1 MLLAKLKKRLEIE
14 KNLTYHKNNLDSVKQ
29 VFSFQKVI
37 TSQKDFKNQTTANNN
52 EEDLKKKVENFLNE
66 ENKKATLK
74 NQGTEKEILKNPTKK
89 SKLSFKT
96 IPSNVN
102 AAFNNSKFNSY
113 AAEHDE
119 EINKNL
125 NRELTIEEEEKIK
138 EIFRKLFIFD
148 SVPDSLLDLVLE
160 SLVLLQVP
168 KGDYLY
174 LKGSQNAFFYIIIK
188 GKFEKDSDLK
198 DNNIQAPKVYKEW
211 DYIGVDTLM
220 ANNIIKTVDHSLL
233 SLTNSEV
240 LVLDPEKFVH
250 IKDTI
255 ININLK
261 DRYEFL
267 NNIIIF
273 KTLDSIIKHNIAKKM
288 ELKTYKKDV
297 VIIKKGDKNNKSLY
311 LIKKGLVRCCLNNK
325 DIRVLGEKKIV
336 GMLALILDQE
346 RTLDVIIG
354 EDDTLLFEITRENI
368 IDCIGENYIDI
379 ILFSIYKSVV
389 EHNLHLHDI
398 IHEENINEL
407 YDFFKIVRYKNKE
420 NINNDLKNKN
430 LSKQRIIIIIEG
442 NFVDEKTMEIK
453 YKSGDLIGEETI
465 KNQKDI
471 ENDLI
476 AFPDVTSIEANLED
490 IEEVLGEEYKEY
502 KKNANNLKLLVKK
515 LKKVPLLS
523 NLTENEIKII
533 STNLKTEKYVQGQE
547 IIKEGTEAD
556 YFYILFKGS
565 VTISREGKRLR
576 DLEKGSFFGQLSL
589 LSENKKR
596 TATVVAI
603 LNSTCYLI
611 PKENFNI
618 FLNNEITKDL
628 IKKANSLQNDLINF
642 EDLYY
647 MKHLGMGQF
656 GSVSLVHNNKFIFAI
671 KAILK
676 HDANLKKKI
685 AEYIISERRILLA
698 LDHPFIGK
706 MVKSFKND
714 FFVFFLIEYINGIT
728 MSSLMK
734 ILDFTVKETRFYIA
748 SLLLAIEYLHREKIV
763 HRDIKPNNA
772 MITSKGYIKLI
783 DFGTAKFIT
792 DFTNTV
798 IGTPHYLSPEILLGQ
813 GYSFSCDYWSIGV
826 VAYEMIYKCYP
837 FGGHSKDV
845 MEIYHDIMYSS
856 GFTYPVNKSE
866 YKNINI
872 LIDGLLCK
880 KVEKRICDI
889 NKIKKMKVFEKFNW
903 NELLDRKMKP
913 PYIPKVPNLSEIKL
927 EEFKMKYEDYI
938 LEELNNFPAKF
949 LEDTV
954 YEDSSWDVE
963 F

>member
-1 MLLAKLKKRLEIE
+1 ML
-14 KNLTYHKNNLDSVKQ
+14 
-29 VFSFQKVI
+29 
-37 TSQKDFKNQTTANNN
+37 NQQSN
-52 EEDLKKKVENFLNE
+52 
-66 ENKKATLK
+66 
-74 NQGTEKEILKNPTKK
+74 EKELLKLPTKK
-89 SKLSFKT
+89 SKLSFRS
-96 IPSNVN
+96 IPSNIN
-102 AAFNNSKFNSY
+102 AACKHSKFNSY
-113 AAEHDE
+113 LAEHDE
-119 EINKNL
+119 EINTNL
-125 NRELTIEEEEKIK
+125 NRELTVQEEEKIK
-138 EIFRKLFIFD
+138 EIFRKLFVFD

-168 KGDYLY
+168 KGDYLF
-174 LKGSQNAFFYIIIK
+174 LKGSQNSLFYIIIK
-188 GKFEKDSDLK
+188 GNFEKNSNTD
-198 DNNIQAPKVYKEW
+198 DNNILLPKIYKEW

-220 ANNIIKTVDHSLL
+220 ANNIIKKVDHSLL

-255 ININLK
+255 IKINLK

-267 NNIIIF
+267 NNMIIF

-288 ELKTYKKDV
+288 ELKTYKKGV
-297 VIIKKGDKNNKSLY
+297 IIIKKGDKNNKSLY

-389 EHNLHLHDI
+389 EHNLNLHDI
-398 IHEENINEL
+398 IHEETINEL
-407 YDFFKIVRYKNKE
+407 YDYFKIVRYKNKE

-430 LSKQRIIIIIEG
+430 LSKKRIIIIIEG

-656 GSVSLVHNNKFIFAI
+656 GSVSLVHDNKFIFAI

-748 SLLLAIEYLHREKIV
+748 SFLLAIEYLHREKIV

-903 NELLDRKMKP
+903 NDLLDRKMKP

>member
-1 MLLAKLKKRLEIE
+1 
-14 KNLTYHKNNLDSVKQ
+14 
-29 VFSFQKVI
+29 
-37 TSQKDFKNQTTANNN
+37 
-52 EEDLKKKVENFLNE
+52 
-66 ENKKATLK
+66 
-74 NQGTEKEILKNPTKK
+74 
-89 SKLSFKT
+89 
-96 IPSNVN
+96 
-102 AAFNNSKFNSY
+102 
-113 AAEHDE
+113 
-119 EINKNL
+119 
-125 NRELTIEEEEKIK
+125 
-138 EIFRKLFIFD
+138 
-148 SVPDSLLDLVLE
+148 
-160 SLVLLQVP
+160 
-168 KGDYLY
+168 
-174 LKGSQNAFFYIIIK
+174 
-188 GKFEKDSDLK
+188 
-198 DNNIQAPKVYKEW
+198 
-211 DYIGVDTLM
+211 
-220 ANNIIKTVDHSLL
+220 
-233 SLTNSEV
+233 
-240 LVLDPEKFVH
+240 
-250 IKDTI
+250 
-255 ININLK
+255 
-261 DRYEFL
+261 
-267 NNIIIF
+267 
-273 KTLDSIIKHNIAKKM
+273 M

-368 IDCIGENYIDI
+368 VDCIGDNYVDI

-656 GSVSLVHNNKFIFAI
+656 GSVSLVHDNKFIFAI

-676 HDANLKKKI
+676 HDANLKKK
-685 AEYIISERRILLA
+685 
-698 LDHPFIGK
+698 
-706 MVKSFKND
+706 
-714 FFVFFLIEYINGIT
+714 
-728 MSSLMK
+728 
-734 ILDFTVKETRFYIA
+734 
-748 SLLLAIEYLHREKIV
+748 
-763 HRDIKPNNA
+763 
-772 MITSKGYIKLI
+772 
-783 DFGTAKFIT
+783 
-792 DFTNTV
+792 
-798 IGTPHYLSPEILLGQ
+798 
-813 GYSFSCDYWSIGV
+813 
-826 VAYEMIYKCYP
+826 
-837 FGGHSKDV
+837 
-845 MEIYHDIMYSS
+845 
-856 GFTYPVNKSE
+856 
-866 YKNINI
+866 
-872 LIDGLLCK
+872 
-880 KVEKRICDI
+880 
-889 NKIKKMKVFEKFNW
+889 
-903 NELLDRKMKP
+903 
-913 PYIPKVPNLSEIKL
+913 
-927 EEFKMKYEDYI
+927 
-938 LEELNNFPAKF
+938 
-949 LEDTV
+949 
-954 YEDSSWDVE
+954 
-963 F
+963 

>member
-1 MLLAKLKKRLEIE
+1 
-14 KNLTYHKNNLDSVKQ
+14 
-29 VFSFQKVI
+29 
-37 TSQKDFKNQTTANNN
+37 
-52 EEDLKKKVENFLNE
+52 
-66 ENKKATLK
+66 
-74 NQGTEKEILKNPTKK
+74 
-89 SKLSFKT
+89 
-96 IPSNVN
+96 
-102 AAFNNSKFNSY
+102 
-113 AAEHDE
+113 
-119 EINKNL
+119 
-125 NRELTIEEEEKIK
+125 
-138 EIFRKLFIFD
+138 
-148 SVPDSLLDLVLE
+148 
-160 SLVLLQVP
+160 
-168 KGDYLY
+168 
-174 LKGSQNAFFYIIIK
+174 
-188 GKFEKDSDLK
+188 
-198 DNNIQAPKVYKEW
+198 
-211 DYIGVDTLM
+211 
-220 ANNIIKTVDHSLL
+220 
-233 SLTNSEV
+233 
-240 LVLDPEKFVH
+240 
-250 IKDTI
+250 
-255 ININLK
+255 
-261 DRYEFL
+261 
-267 NNIIIF
+267 
-273 KTLDSIIKHNIAKKM
+273 
-288 ELKTYKKDV
+288 
-297 VIIKKGDKNNKSLY
+297 
-311 LIKKGLVRCCLNNK
+311 
-325 DIRVLGEKKIV
+325 
-336 GMLALILDQE
+336 MLALILEQE

-354 EDDTLLFEITRENI
+354 EDDTALFEITRENI
-368 IDCIGENYIDI
+368 IDCIGENYVDI

-389 EHNLHLHDI
+389 EHNLLLHDI

-430 LSKQRIIIIIEG
+430 LSKKRIIIIIEG

-465 KNQKDI
+465 KNQKEI
-471 ENDLI
+471 ENNLI

-490 IEEVLGEEYKEY
+490 IEEVLGDEYKEY
-502 KKNANNLKLLVKK
+502 KKNANNLKLLIKK

-523 NLTENEIKII
+523 HLTDDEIMTI
-533 STNLKTEKYVQGQE
+533 SNILKTEKYVQGQE
-547 IIKEGTEAD
+547 IIKEDTEPD

-565 VTISREGKRLR
+565 VTISRGGKRLR

-589 LSENKKR
+589 ISENKKR

-611 PKENFNI
+611 PKENFSI

-676 HDANLKKKI
+676 HDANIKRKI
-685 AEYIISERRILLA
+685 AEYLISERRILLA

-734 ILDFTVKETRFYIA
+734 ILDFTVKETCFYIA
-748 SLLLAIEYLHREKIV
+748 SILLAIEYLHREKIV

-872 LIDGLLCK
+872 LINGLLCK
-880 KVEKRICDI
+880 KVEKRICNI
-889 NKIKKMKVFEKFNW
+889 NKIKKMKVFWKNLIIF
-903 NELLDRKMKP
+903 LLNFWRILLMKMILGMKNFR
-913 PYIPKVPNLSEIKL
+913 YF
-927 EEFKMKYEDYI
+927 EFC
-938 LEELNNFPAKF
+938 FF
-949 LEDTV
+949 LV
-954 YEDSSWDVE
+954 
-963 F
+963 FC